1 MGDGGVRVSRPVGGS
16 SSEQALALYQELR
29 TRGSCNFDE
38 LTAELGLSHSDAL
51 SCWAELRQLGLL
63 AEPGGATTATDAPV
77 TAAVVDPEVAL
88 LRMLALEQRD
98 MRARQQSA
106 EDRYSAIEDLAGRYM
121 RGGGAANAEVEVEV
135 LTSPRRIEQALED
148 LSDTVKH
155 ESASMHPGALPTG
168 EFLQEALQRDRR
180 LREAGAQV
188 RAIYQQ
194 RFAAVPALAEFFG
207 QQTELGV
214 EVRLSPVVPLN
225 MILSDRRFAL
235 LPIDPERHEAG
246 ALLVRGGALVRSYL
260 ALYEYCWHTSAV
272 FGRSGEQRG
281 TGTGSD
287 RLTEQQ
293 HAAIRML
300 AAGMKDEK
308 IARSLGVSLRTLSR
322 LLSEVMQELGT
333 TSRFEAGVRAAKL
346 GWLD

>member
-16 SSEQALALYQELR
+16 SSEQALVLYQELR
-29 TRGSCNFDE
+29 NRGSCNVEE
-38 LTAELGLSHSDAL
+38 LTAELGLSRPEAE
-51 SCWAELRQLGLL
+51 SCWAELRELGLI
-63 AEPGGATTATDAPV
+63 AEPGGADDPV

-98 MRARQQSA
+98 MRARQQRA

-194 RFAAVPALAEFFG
+194 RFAAVPALADFFA
-207 QQTELGV
+207 QQSELGV

-246 ALLVRGGALVRSYL
+246 ALLVRGAALVRSYL

-272 FGRSGEQRG
+272 FGRSEERRRG
-281 TGTGSD
+281 GGSD

-308 IARSLGVSLRTLSR
+308 IARSLG
-322 LLSEVMQELGT
+322 
-333 TSRFEAGVRAAKL
+333 
-346 GWLD
+346 